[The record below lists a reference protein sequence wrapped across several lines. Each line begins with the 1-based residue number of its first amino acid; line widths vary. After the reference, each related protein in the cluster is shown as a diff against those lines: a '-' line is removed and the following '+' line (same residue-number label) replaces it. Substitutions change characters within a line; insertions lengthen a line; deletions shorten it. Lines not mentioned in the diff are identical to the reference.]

1 MKKIGVLICMIFFLA
16 SCSSDGNSS
25 SSLDSQITGYELRSK
40 SVFEDVGT
48 PTYETVTIGN
58 LQNGKLFSETV
69 ESFIGD
75 VSQGNPVTTQT
86 YFYNGDLLASQID
99 HHGYE
104 RVRDF
109 YYDEANR
116 MVGAKMTLD
125 GSSVNNYR
133 IVHVSESIIYFEKTS
148 LPYNDPAATILSRNI
163 IEFDENDNIIRAGR
177 DADLD
182 GIAENQNQFSYI
194 NNNLV
199 SITKYNGTVQNFD
212 YSNVIDSFLVLND
225 KSYGKKNLRIIESE
239 EYVALSQQ
247 AKFQSKNVLSQDLLD
262 YTYAVLGTNFYKK
275 KTVVRNSIE
284 PAGQNIITTEFFF
297 D

>member
-1 MKKIGVLICMIFFLA
+1 MNCVLSQFL
-16 SCSSDGNSS
+16 
-25 SSLDSQITGYELRSK
+25 
-40 SVFEDVGT
+40 T

-75 VSQGNPVTTQT
+75 MSQGNPVTTQT
-86 YFYNGDLLASQID
+86 YFYNGDLLVSQID
-99 HHGYE
+99 RSSD

-109 YYDEANR
+109 YYDATQR
-116 MVGAKMTLD
+116 MIGAKMTIQNLN
-125 GSSVNNYR
+125 VNYYR
-133 IVHVSESIIYFEKTS
+133 IIHVAENVIYFEKTT
-148 LPYNDPAATILSRNI
+148 LPYNDAAATILSRNI
-163 IEFDENDNIIRAGR
+163 IEFDENDNIIKAGR
-177 DADLD
+177 DTNLD
-182 GIAENQNQFSYI
+182 GIAENENQFSYV

-199 SITKYNGTVQNFD
+199 SITKYDGTVQIFE

-262 YTYAVLGTNFYKK
+262 YAYAVLGTNFYKK
-275 KTVVRNSIE
+275 KTVVRSSIE

>member
-1 MKKIGVLICMIFFLA
+1 MSVLIFMIFFLA

-25 SSLDSQITGYELRSK
+25 SSSDSQITGYELRSK

-75 VSQGNPVTTQT
+75 MSQGNPVTTQT
-86 YFYNGDLLASQID
+86 YFYNGDLLVSQID
-99 HHGYE
+99 RSSD

-109 YYDEANR
+109 YYDATQR
-116 MVGAKMTLD
+116 MIGAKMTIQNLN
-125 GSSVNNYR
+125 VNYYR
-133 IVHVSESIIYFEKTS
+133 IIHVAENVIYFEKTT
-148 LPYNDPAATILSRNI
+148 LPYNDAAATILSRNI
-163 IEFDENDNIIRAGR
+163 IEFDENDNIIKAGR
-177 DADLD
+177 DTNLD
-182 GIAENQNQFSYI
+182 GIAENENQFSYV

-199 SITKYNGTVQNFD
+199 SITKYDGTVQIFE

-262 YTYAVLGTNFYKK
+262 YAYAVLGTNFYKK
-275 KTVVRNSIE
+275 KTVVRSSIE

>member
-1 MKKIGVLICMIFFLA
+1 MIFFLA

-25 SSLDSQITGYELRSK
+25 SSSDSQITGYELRSK

-86 YFYNGDLLASQID
+86 YFYNGDLLVSQID
-99 HHGYE
+99 RSSD

-109 YYDEANR
+109 YYDATQR
-116 MVGAKMTLD
+116 MIGAKMTIQNLN
-125 GSSVNNYR
+125 VNYYR
-133 IVHVSESIIYFEKTS
+133 IIHVAQNVIYFEKTT
-148 LPYNDPAATILSRNI
+148 LPYNDAAATILSRNI
-163 IEFDENDNIIRAGR
+163 IEFDENDNIIKAGR
-177 DADLD
+177 DTNLD
-182 GIAENQNQFSYI
+182 GIAENENQFSYV

-199 SITKYNGTVQNFD
+199 SITKYDGTVQNFE

>member
-1 MKKIGVLICMIFFLA
+1 MKKMSVLIFMIFFLV

-25 SSLDSQITGYELRSK
+25 STSDSQITGYELRTK

-48 PTYETVTIGN
+48 PTYEVVTTGN

-69 ESFIGD
+69 ENFIGD
-75 VSQGNPVTTQT
+75 ASQGNPVTIQT
-86 YFYNGDLLASQID
+86 YFYNGDLLVSQID
-99 HHGYE
+99 RSGD

-109 YYDEANR
+109 YYDAMHR
-116 MVGAKMTLD
+116 MIGAKMTIEN
-125 GSSVNNYR
+125 SSVIYYR
-133 IVHVSESIIYFEKTS
+133 INHVTENVVYFEKTS
-148 LPYNDPAATILSRNI
+148 LPYNDVAATILTRNI
-163 IEFDENDNIIRAGR
+163 IEFDENDNIIKAGR
-177 DADLD
+177 DVNLD
-182 GIAENQNQFSYI
+182 GIAENQNQFSYV
-194 NNNLV
+194 NNNLA
-199 SITKYNGTVQNFD
+199 SIVKFDGTVQNFE

-239 EYVALSQQ
+239 AYVALNQQ
-247 AKFQSKNVLSQDLLD
+247 AKFQSENVLSQDVLD
-262 YTYAVLGTNFYKK
+262 NTYDVLSTNFYKK

>member
-1 MKKIGVLICMIFFLA
+1 MSVLIFMIFFLA

-25 SSLDSQITGYELRSK
+25 SSSDSQITGYELRSK

-69 ESFIGD
+69 ESFVGD
-75 VSQGNPVTTQT
+75 MSQGNPVTTQT
-86 YFYNGDLLASQID
+86 YFYNGDLLVSQID
-99 HHGYE
+99 RSSD

-109 YYDEANR
+109 YYDATQR
-116 MVGAKMTLD
+116 MIGAKMTIQNLN
-125 GSSVNNYR
+125 VNYYR
-133 IVHVSESIIYFEKTS
+133 IIHVAENVIYFEKTT
-148 LPYNDPAATILSRNI
+148 LPYNDAAATILSRNI
-163 IEFDENDNIIRAGR
+163 IEFDENDNIIKAGR
-177 DADLD
+177 DTNLD
-182 GIAENQNQFSYI
+182 GIAENENQFSYV

-199 SITKYNGTVQNFD
+199 SITKYDGTVQIFE

-262 YTYAVLGTNFYKK
+262 YAYAVLVTNFYEK